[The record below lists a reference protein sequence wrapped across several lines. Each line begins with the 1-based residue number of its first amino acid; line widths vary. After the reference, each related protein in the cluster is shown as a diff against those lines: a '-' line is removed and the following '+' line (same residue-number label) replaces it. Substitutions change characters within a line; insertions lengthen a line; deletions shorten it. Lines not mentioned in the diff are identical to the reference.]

1 MNISITICEMN
12 QPALLN
18 IGLMAARKG
27 AVELEFAVKKL
38 HKLKVEKKGSTDYV
52 TEVDRRVEQIIFEDI
67 KSYYPEHNFLGEES
81 GEEINNSN
89 VTWILDPIDGTTN
102 FINGF
107 PHYCISLCASVDGV
121 PTHGVII
128 DPTRREEFSAS
139 KGKGAQL
146 NGERIRV
153 SDQKNLTDALLSCS
167 SRSTPEQNYK
177 YNLLGTFMELYKNE
191 ITIRRTG
198 CSALDLAYI
207 AAGRLDGFWGNGL
220 KPWDVAAG
228 IVTGGAIGG
237 IRDSININDHKLTT
251 GAKIIHTSDDP
262 IGLEN
267 NKLVDAISNPE
278 INIALITPDLIA
290 NNPPRRVKMT
300 VVIHPSPF
308 E

>member
-102 FINGF
+102 FIKGF

-153 SDQKNLTDALLSCS
+153 SDQKSLTDALLSCS
-167 SRSTPEQNYK
+167 SRSTPEQDYK

-228 IVTGGAIGG
+228 IVIAEEAGALLSDFYGSPKYHG
-237 IRDSININDHKLTT
+237 SENIVCCSPKCF
-251 GAKIIHTSDDP
+251 KP
-262 IGLEN
+262 ILQAVESNLEN
-267 NKLVDAISNPE
+267 KI
-278 INIALITPDLIA
+278 
-290 NNPPRRVKMT
+290 
-300 VVIHPSPF
+300 
-308 E
+308 

>member
-107 PHYCISLCASVDGV
+107 PHYCVSLCASVDGI

-153 SDQKNLTDALLSCS
+153 SDQKNLTDSLLSCS

-228 IVTGGAIGG
+228 IVIAEEAGALLSDFHGNPKYHG
-237 IRDSININDHKLTT
+237 SENIVCCSPKCF
-251 GAKIIHTSDDP
+251 KP
-262 IGLEN
+262 ILQAVKSNLESKN
-267 NKLVDAISNPE
+267 
-278 INIALITPDLIA
+278 
-290 NNPPRRVKMT
+290 
-300 VVIHPSPF
+300 
-308 E
+308 

>member
-207 AAGRLDGFWGNGL
+207 GAGRLDGFWGNGL

-228 IVTGGAIGG
+228 IVIAEEAGALLSDFHGNPKYHG
-237 IRDSININDHKLTT
+237 SENIVCCSPKCF
-251 GAKIIHTSDDP
+251 KP
-262 IGLEN
+262 ILQAVESNLET
-267 NKLVDAISNPE
+267 KA
-278 INIALITPDLIA
+278 
-290 NNPPRRVKMT
+290 
-300 VVIHPSPF
+300 
-308 E
+308 

>member
-198 CSALDLAYI
+198 CTALDLAYI
-207 AAGRLDGFWGNGL
+207 GAGRLDGFWGNGL

-228 IVTGGAIGG
+228 IVIAEEAGALLSDFHGNPRYHG
-237 IRDSININDHKLTT
+237 SENIVCCSPKCF
-251 GAKIIHTSDDP
+251 KP
-262 IGLEN
+262 ILQAVESNLET
-267 NKLVDAISNPE
+267 KA
-278 INIALITPDLIA
+278 
-290 NNPPRRVKMT
+290 
-300 VVIHPSPF
+300 
-308 E
+308 

>member
-1 MNISITICEMN
+1 MN

-167 SRSTPEQNYK
+167 SRSTPKQNYK

-228 IVTGGAIGG
+228 IVIAEEAGALLSDFNGNPKYH
-237 IRDSININDHKLTT
+237 DSENIVCCSPKCF
-251 GAKIIHTSDDP
+251 KP
-262 IGLEN
+262 ILQAVKSNLES
-267 NKLVDAISNPE
+267 K
-278 INIALITPDLIA
+278 T
-290 NNPPRRVKMT
+290 
-300 VVIHPSPF
+300 
-308 E
+308 

>member
-167 SRSTPEQNYK
+167 SRSTPGQNYK

-228 IVTGGAIGG
+228 IVIAEEAGALLSDFHGNPKYHG
-237 IRDSININDHKLTT
+237 SENIVCCSPKCF
-251 GAKIIHTSDDP
+251 KP
-262 IGLEN
+262 ILQAVESNLEI
-267 NKLVDAISNPE
+267 K
-278 INIALITPDLIA
+278 T
-290 NNPPRRVKMT
+290 
-300 VVIHPSPF
+300 
-308 E
+308 

>member
-18 IGLMAARKG
+18 IGLIAARKG

-52 TEVDRRVEQIIFEDI
+52 TEVDRRVEQIIFEEI

-107 PHYCISLCASVDGV
+107 PHYCISLCATIDGI

-128 DPTRREEFSAS
+128 DPSRREEFSAS
-139 KGKGAQL
+139 KGKGAPL

-153 SDQKNLTDALLSCS
+153 SAQKSLTDALLSCC
-167 SRSTPEQNYK
+167 SRRTPEQDYK
-177 YNLLGTFMELYKNE
+177 YNLLGTFIELYKNE

-207 AAGRLDGFWGNGL
+207 GAGRLDGFWGNGL

-228 IVTGGAIGG
+228 IVIAEEAGALLSDFHG
-237 IRDSININDHKLTT
+237 SPKYNLSENIVCCSPKCF
-251 GAKIIHTSDDP
+251 KP
-262 IGLEN
+262 ILQAVKSNLE
-267 NKLVDAISNPE
+267 E
-278 INIALITPDLIA
+278 
-290 NNPPRRVKMT
+290 
-300 VVIHPSPF
+300 
-308 E
+308 

>member
-207 AAGRLDGFWGNGL
+207 GAGRLDGFWGNGL

-228 IVTGGAIGG
+228 IVIAEEAGALLSDFHGNPRYHG
-237 IRDSININDHKLTT
+237 SENIVCCSPKCF
-251 GAKIIHTSDDP
+251 KP
-262 IGLEN
+262 ILQAVESNLESKN
-267 NKLVDAISNPE
+267 
-278 INIALITPDLIA
+278 
-290 NNPPRRVKMT
+290 
-300 VVIHPSPF
+300 
-308 E
+308 

>member
-18 IGLMAARKG
+18 IGLIAARKG

-167 SRSTPEQNYK
+167 SRSTPEQDYK

-228 IVTGGAIGG
+228 IVIAEEAGALLSNFKGSPKY
-237 IRDSININDHKLTT
+237 RDSENIVCCSPKCFKPILQAVQSNLES
-251 GAKIIHTSDDP
+251 KI
-262 IGLEN
+262 
-267 NKLVDAISNPE
+267 
-278 INIALITPDLIA
+278 
-290 NNPPRRVKMT
+290 
-300 VVIHPSPF
+300 
-308 E
+308 

>member
-102 FINGF
+102 FIKGF

-153 SDQKNLTDALLSCS
+153 SDQKSLTDALLSCS
-167 SRSTPEQNYK
+167 SRSTPEQDYK

-228 IVTGGAIGG
+228 IVIAEEAG
-237 IRDSININDHKLTT
+237 
-251 GAKIIHTSDDP
+251 
-262 IGLEN
+262 
-267 NKLVDAISNPE
+267 
-278 INIALITPDLIA
+278 ALISDFYG
-290 NNPPRRVKMT
+290 
-300 VVIHPSPF
+300 SPKYHGSENIVCCSPKCF
-308 E
+308 KPILQAVESNLDSKT

>member
-18 IGLMAARKG
+18 IGLIAARKG

-52 TEVDRRVEQIIFEDI
+52 TEVDRRVEQIIFEEI

-107 PHYCISLCASVDGV
+107 PHYCISLCATIDGI

-128 DPTRREEFSAS
+128 DPSRREEFSAS

-153 SDQKNLTDALLSCS
+153 SAQKSLTDALLSCC
-167 SRSTPEQNYK
+167 SRRTPEQDYK
-177 YNLLGTFMELYKNE
+177 YNLLGTFIELYKNE

-228 IVTGGAIGG
+228 IVIAEEAGALLSDFHG
-237 IRDSININDHKLTT
+237 SPKYNLSENIVCCSPKCF
-251 GAKIIHTSDDP
+251 KP
-262 IGLEN
+262 ILQAVKSNLE
-267 NKLVDAISNPE
+267 E
-278 INIALITPDLIA
+278 
-290 NNPPRRVKMT
+290 
-300 VVIHPSPF
+300 
-308 E
+308 

>member
-107 PHYCISLCASVDGV
+107 PHYCVSLCASVNGV
-121 PTHGVII
+121 PSHGVII

-153 SDQKNLTDALLSCS
+153 SDQKSLTDALLSCS

-177 YNLLGTFMELYKNE
+177 YNLLGTFIELYKNE

-228 IVTGGAIGG
+228 IVIAEEAGALLSDFNGSTKYH
-237 IRDSININDHKLTT
+237 DSENIVCCSPKCF
-251 GAKIIHTSDDP
+251 KP
-262 IGLEN
+262 ILQAVESNLES
-267 NKLVDAISNPE
+267 K
-278 INIALITPDLIA
+278 T
-290 NNPPRRVKMT
+290 
-300 VVIHPSPF
+300 
-308 E
+308 

>member
-167 SRSTPEQNYK
+167 SRSTPGQNYK

-228 IVTGGAIGG
+228 IVIAEEAGALLSDFHGNPKYHG
-237 IRDSININDHKLTT
+237 SENIVCCSPKCF
-251 GAKIIHTSDDP
+251 KP
-262 IGLEN
+262 ILQAVESNLES
-267 NKLVDAISNPE
+267 K
-278 INIALITPDLIA
+278 T
-290 NNPPRRVKMT
+290 
-300 VVIHPSPF
+300 
-308 E
+308 

>member
-102 FINGF
+102 FVKGF

-153 SDQKNLTDALLSCS
+153 SDQKSLTDALLSCS
-167 SRSTPEQNYK
+167 SRSTPEQDYK

-228 IVTGGAIGG
+228 IVIAEEAGALLSDFYGSPKYHGSENIVCCSPKCFKP
-237 IRDSININDHKLTT
+237 ILQAVESNLDSKT
-251 GAKIIHTSDDP
+251 
-262 IGLEN
+262 
-267 NKLVDAISNPE
+267 
-278 INIALITPDLIA
+278 
-290 NNPPRRVKMT
+290 
-300 VVIHPSPF
+300 
-308 E
+308 

>member
-1 MNISITICEMN
+1 MN

-52 TEVDRRVEQIIFEDI
+52 TEVDRGVEQIIFEDI

-107 PHYCISLCASVDGV
+107 PHYCISLCASVNGV
-121 PTHGVII
+121 STHGVII

-198 CSALDLAYI
+198 CTALDLAYI
-207 AAGRLDGFWGNGL
+207 GAGRLDGFWGNGL

-228 IVTGGAIGG
+228 IVIAEEAGALLSDFHGNPKYNG
-237 IRDSININDHKLTT
+237 SENIVCCSPKCF
-251 GAKIIHTSDDP
+251 KP
-262 IGLEN
+262 ILQAVESNLES
-267 NKLVDAISNPE
+267 K
-278 INIALITPDLIA
+278 T
-290 NNPPRRVKMT
+290 
-300 VVIHPSPF
+300 
-308 E
+308 

>member
-167 SRSTPEQNYK
+167 SRNTPEQNYK

-228 IVTGGAIGG
+228 IVIAEEAGALLSDFYGNPKYHG
-237 IRDSININDHKLTT
+237 SENIVCCSPKCF
-251 GAKIIHTSDDP
+251 KP
-262 IGLEN
+262 ILQAVESNLES
-267 NKLVDAISNPE
+267 K
-278 INIALITPDLIA
+278 T
-290 NNPPRRVKMT
+290 
-300 VVIHPSPF
+300 
-308 E
+308 

>member
-52 TEVDRRVEQIIFEDI
+52 TEVDRRGEQIIFEDI

-228 IVTGGAIGG
+228 IVIAEEAGALLSDFHGNPKYHG
-237 IRDSININDHKLTT
+237 SENIVCCSPKCF
-251 GAKIIHTSDDP
+251 KP
-262 IGLEN
+262 ILQAVESNLES
-267 NKLVDAISNPE
+267 K
-278 INIALITPDLIA
+278 T
-290 NNPPRRVKMT
+290 
-300 VVIHPSPF
+300 
-308 E
+308 

>member
-12 QPALLN
+12 QPALLK

-107 PHYCISLCASVDGV
+107 PHYCVSLCASVNGV
-121 PTHGVII
+121 PSHGVII

-153 SDQKNLTDALLSCS
+153 SDQKSLTDALLSCS

-228 IVTGGAIGG
+228 IVIAEEAGALLSDFNGSTKYHNSENIVCCSPKCFKP
-237 IRDSININDHKLTT
+237 ILQAVESNLDSKT
-251 GAKIIHTSDDP
+251 
-262 IGLEN
+262 
-267 NKLVDAISNPE
+267 
-278 INIALITPDLIA
+278 
-290 NNPPRRVKMT
+290 
-300 VVIHPSPF
+300 
-308 E
+308 

>member
-18 IGLMAARKG
+18 IGLIAARKG

-52 TEVDRRVEQIIFEDI
+52 TEVDRRVEQIIFEEI

-107 PHYCISLCASVDGV
+107 PHYCISLCATIDGI

-128 DPTRREEFSAS
+128 DPSRREEFSAS

-153 SDQKNLTDALLSCS
+153 SAQKSLTDALLSCF
-167 SRSTPEQNYK
+167 SRITPEQDYI
-177 YNLLGTFMELYKNE
+177 YNLLGTFIELYKNE

-228 IVTGGAIGG
+228 IVIAEEAGALLSDFHG
-237 IRDSININDHKLTT
+237 SPKYNLSENIVCCSPKCF
-251 GAKIIHTSDDP
+251 KP
-262 IGLEN
+262 ILQAVKSNLE
-267 NKLVDAISNPE
+267 E
-278 INIALITPDLIA
+278 
-290 NNPPRRVKMT
+290 
-300 VVIHPSPF
+300 
-308 E
+308 

>member
-139 KGKGAQL
+139 RGKGAQL

-207 AAGRLDGFWGNGL
+207 GAGRLDGFWGNGL

-228 IVTGGAIGG
+228 IVIAEEAGALLSDFHGSPKYHG
-237 IRDSININDHKLTT
+237 SENIVCCSPKCF
-251 GAKIIHTSDDP
+251 KP
-262 IGLEN
+262 ILQAVESNLEI
-267 NKLVDAISNPE
+267 K
-278 INIALITPDLIA
+278 T
-290 NNPPRRVKMT
+290 
-300 VVIHPSPF
+300 
-308 E
+308 

>member
-102 FINGF
+102 FIKGF

-228 IVTGGAIGG
+228 IVIAEEAGALLSDFHGNPKYHG
-237 IRDSININDHKLTT
+237 SENIVCCSPKCF
-251 GAKIIHTSDDP
+251 KP
-262 IGLEN
+262 ILQAVESNLEIKN
-267 NKLVDAISNPE
+267 
-278 INIALITPDLIA
+278 
-290 NNPPRRVKMT
+290 
-300 VVIHPSPF
+300 
-308 E
+308 

>member
-38 HKLKVEKKGSTDYV
+38 HKLKIEKKGSTDYV

-81 GEEINNSN
+81 GKEINNSN

-207 AAGRLDGFWGNGL
+207 GAGRLDGFWGNGL

-228 IVTGGAIGG
+228 IVIAEEAGALLSDFHGSPKYHG
-237 IRDSININDHKLTT
+237 SENIVCCSPKCF
-251 GAKIIHTSDDP
+251 KP
-262 IGLEN
+262 ILQAVESNLET
-267 NKLVDAISNPE
+267 K
-278 INIALITPDLIA
+278 T
-290 NNPPRRVKMT
+290 
-300 VVIHPSPF
+300 
-308 E
+308 

>member
-107 PHYCISLCASVDGV
+107 PHYCISLCASVNGV
-121 PTHGVII
+121 STHGVII

-198 CSALDLAYI
+198 CTALDLAYI
-207 AAGRLDGFWGNGL
+207 GAGRLDGFWGNGL

-228 IVTGGAIGG
+228 IVIAEEAGALLSDFHGSPKYHG
-237 IRDSININDHKLTT
+237 SENIVCCSPKCF
-251 GAKIIHTSDDP
+251 KP
-262 IGLEN
+262 ILQAVESNLES
-267 NKLVDAISNPE
+267 K
-278 INIALITPDLIA
+278 T
-290 NNPPRRVKMT
+290 
-300 VVIHPSPF
+300 
-308 E
+308 

>member
-228 IVTGGAIGG
+228 IVIAEEAGALLSDFHGNPKYHG
-237 IRDSININDHKLTT
+237 IENIVCCSPKCF
-251 GAKIIHTSDDP
+251 KP
-262 IGLEN
+262 ILQAVESNLES
-267 NKLVDAISNPE
+267 K
-278 INIALITPDLIA
+278 T
-290 NNPPRRVKMT
+290 
-300 VVIHPSPF
+300 
-308 E
+308 

>member
-102 FINGF
+102 FIKGF

-153 SDQKNLTDALLSCS
+153 SDQKSLTDALLSCS
-167 SRSTPEQNYK
+167 SRSTPEQDYK

-228 IVTGGAIGG
+228 IVIAEEAGALLSDFYGSPKYHGSENIVCCSPKCFKP
-237 IRDSININDHKLTT
+237 ILQAVESNLDSKT
-251 GAKIIHTSDDP
+251 
-262 IGLEN
+262 
-267 NKLVDAISNPE
+267 
-278 INIALITPDLIA
+278 
-290 NNPPRRVKMT
+290 
-300 VVIHPSPF
+300 
-308 E
+308 

>member
-107 PHYCISLCASVDGV
+107 PHYCVSLCASVNGV
-121 PTHGVII
+121 PSHGVII

-153 SDQKNLTDALLSCS
+153 SDQKSLTDGLLSCS

-228 IVTGGAIGG
+228 IVIAEEAGALLSDFNGNPKYHG
-237 IRDSININDHKLTT
+237 SENIVCCSPKCF
-251 GAKIIHTSDDP
+251 KP
-262 IGLEN
+262 ILQAVESNLES
-267 NKLVDAISNPE
+267 K
-278 INIALITPDLIA
+278 T
-290 NNPPRRVKMT
+290 
-300 VVIHPSPF
+300 
-308 E
+308 

>member
-107 PHYCISLCASVDGV
+107 PHYCVSLCASVDGI

-228 IVTGGAIGG
+228 IVIAEEAGALLSDFHGNPKYHG
-237 IRDSININDHKLTT
+237 SENIVCCSPKCF
-251 GAKIIHTSDDP
+251 KP
-262 IGLEN
+262 ILQAVESNLESKN
-267 NKLVDAISNPE
+267 
-278 INIALITPDLIA
+278 
-290 NNPPRRVKMT
+290 
-300 VVIHPSPF
+300 
-308 E
+308 

>member
-207 AAGRLDGFWGNGL
+207 AAGRLDGFWGIGL

-228 IVTGGAIGG
+228 IVIAEEAGALLSDFHGNPKYHG
-237 IRDSININDHKLTT
+237 SENIVCCSPKCF
-251 GAKIIHTSDDP
+251 KP
-262 IGLEN
+262 ILQAVESNLES
-267 NKLVDAISNPE
+267 K
-278 INIALITPDLIA
+278 T
-290 NNPPRRVKMT
+290 
-300 VVIHPSPF
+300 
-308 E
+308 

>member
-228 IVTGGAIGG
+228 IVIAEEAGALLSDFHGSPKYHG
-237 IRDSININDHKLTT
+237 SENIVCCSPKCF
-251 GAKIIHTSDDP
+251 KP
-262 IGLEN
+262 ILQAVESNLES
-267 NKLVDAISNPE
+267 K
-278 INIALITPDLIA
+278 T
-290 NNPPRRVKMT
+290 
-300 VVIHPSPF
+300 
-308 E
+308 

>member
-38 HKLKVEKKGSTDYV
+38 HKLKVEKKGSTNYV

-102 FINGF
+102 FIKGF

-228 IVTGGAIGG
+228 IVIAEEAGALLSDFHGNPKYHG
-237 IRDSININDHKLTT
+237 SENIVCCSPKCF
-251 GAKIIHTSDDP
+251 KP
-262 IGLEN
+262 ILQAVESNLES
-267 NKLVDAISNPE
+267 K
-278 INIALITPDLIA
+278 T
-290 NNPPRRVKMT
+290 
-300 VVIHPSPF
+300 
-308 E
+308 

>member
-146 NGERIRV
+146 NGERIRA

-228 IVTGGAIGG
+228 IVIAEEAGALLSDFHGNPKYHG
-237 IRDSININDHKLTT
+237 SENIVCCSPKCF
-251 GAKIIHTSDDP
+251 KP
-262 IGLEN
+262 ILQAVESNLES
-267 NKLVDAISNPE
+267 K
-278 INIALITPDLIA
+278 T
-290 NNPPRRVKMT
+290 
-300 VVIHPSPF
+300 
-308 E
+308 

>member
-107 PHYCISLCASVDGV
+107 PHYCISLCASVNGV

-153 SDQKNLTDALLSCS
+153 SDQKSLTDALLSCS
-167 SRSTPEQNYK
+167 SRSTPEQDYK

-228 IVTGGAIGG
+228 IVIAEEAGALLSDFYGSPKYHGSENIVCCSPKCFKP
-237 IRDSININDHKLTT
+237 ILQAVESNLDSKT
-251 GAKIIHTSDDP
+251 
-262 IGLEN
+262 
-267 NKLVDAISNPE
+267 
-278 INIALITPDLIA
+278 
-290 NNPPRRVKMT
+290 
-300 VVIHPSPF
+300 
-308 E
+308 

>member
-38 HKLKVEKKGSTDYV
+38 HKLKVETKGSTDYV

-107 PHYCISLCASVDGV
+107 PHYCVSLCASVNGV
-121 PTHGVII
+121 PSHGVII

-153 SDQKNLTDALLSCS
+153 SDQKSLTDALLSCS

-228 IVTGGAIGG
+228 IVIAEEAGALLSDFNGSTKYH
-237 IRDSININDHKLTT
+237 DSENIVCCSPKCF
-251 GAKIIHTSDDP
+251 KP
-262 IGLEN
+262 ILQAVESNLES
-267 NKLVDAISNPE
+267 K
-278 INIALITPDLIA
+278 T
-290 NNPPRRVKMT
+290 
-300 VVIHPSPF
+300 
-308 E
+308 

>member
-102 FINGF
+102 FIKGF

-153 SDQKNLTDALLSCS
+153 SDQKSLTDALLSCS
-167 SRSTPEQNYK
+167 SRSTPEQDYK

-228 IVTGGAIGG
+228 MVIAEEAGALLSDFYGSPKYHGSENIVCCSPKCFKPILQAVESNL
-237 IRDSININDHKLTT
+237 DSKT
-251 GAKIIHTSDDP
+251 
-262 IGLEN
+262 
-267 NKLVDAISNPE
+267 
-278 INIALITPDLIA
+278 
-290 NNPPRRVKMT
+290 
-300 VVIHPSPF
+300 
-308 E
+308 

>member
-228 IVTGGAIGG
+228 IVIAEEAGALLSDFHGNPKYHG
-237 IRDSININDHKLTT
+237 SENIVCCSPKCF
-251 GAKIIHTSDDP
+251 KP
-262 IGLEN
+262 ILQAVESNLES
-267 NKLVDAISNPE
+267 KA
-278 INIALITPDLIA
+278 
-290 NNPPRRVKMT
+290 
-300 VVIHPSPF
+300 
-308 E
+308 

>member
-107 PHYCISLCASVDGV
+107 PHYCISLCASVDEV

-207 AAGRLDGFWGNGL
+207 GAGRLDGFWGNGL

-228 IVTGGAIGG
+228 IVIAEEAGALLSDFHGSPKYHG
-237 IRDSININDHKLTT
+237 SENIVCCSPKCF
-251 GAKIIHTSDDP
+251 KP
-262 IGLEN
+262 ILQAVESNLES
-267 NKLVDAISNPE
+267 K
-278 INIALITPDLIA
+278 T
-290 NNPPRRVKMT
+290 
-300 VVIHPSPF
+300 
-308 E
+308 

>member
-27 AVELEFAVKKL
+27 AIELEFAVKKL

-207 AAGRLDGFWGNGL
+207 GAGRLDGFWGNGL

-228 IVTGGAIGG
+228 IVIAEEAGALLSDFHGNPKYHG
-237 IRDSININDHKLTT
+237 SENIVCCSPKCF
-251 GAKIIHTSDDP
+251 KP
-262 IGLEN
+262 ILQAVESNLES
-267 NKLVDAISNPE
+267 K
-278 INIALITPDLIA
+278 T
-290 NNPPRRVKMT
+290 
-300 VVIHPSPF
+300 
-308 E
+308 